1 MNKRPVHPVVPP
13 SCLGIVLAA
22 LCLVSLCRSAE
33 AQDPADAAL
42 SVASAQMSDSAS
54 SLVQTPQQE
63 DAAQAAAPKAEV
75 LEQVRRSM
83 RSLWLES
90 VQSPS
95 GASAASMPAAL
106 STAIQELGVLQ
117 LAARKAVVAA
127 APALAEA
134 ATLASEPAS
143 APSLAASAPAGLS
156 ERTLQ
161 TLSSL
166 KVQDVRDPAGMGDT
180 FFAAG
185 ELKAAGILYAL
196 ALKKEGQ
203 ADVSWAIFQKANCIV
218 AQDPAGALALYQRV
232 VDEHAAS
239 PWAAIA
245 KAKAEVIQWKQQAK
259 PDLVLQKTQS
269 LIGE

>member
-1 MNKRPVHPVVPP
+1 MRIILV
-13 SCLGIVLAA
+13 A
-22 LCLVSLCRSAE
+22 LCLASLCRPAE
-33 AQDPADAAL
+33 AQDSADAGL
-42 SVASAQMSDSAS
+42 SVASAQMNDSAGGFA
-54 SLVQTPQQE
+54 QAPQQE
-63 DAAQAAAPKAEV
+63 DAADAAAPKADV

-95 GASAASMPAAL
+95 GAAAASMPAAL

-134 ATLASEPAS
+134 ATQASEPAS

-166 KVQDVRDPAGMGDT
+166 KAGDVSDPAGMGDA

-185 ELKAAGILYAL
+185 ELKAAAILYEL

-203 ADVSWAIFQKANCIV
+203 ADTSWAIFQKANCIV
-218 AQDPAGALALYQRV
+218 GHDPVGALALYQSV
-232 VDEHAAS
+232 VNEHAAS
-239 PWAAIA
+239 PWAAVA
-245 KAKAEVIQWKQQAK
+245 KAKAEVIQWKQQVK

-269 LIGE
+269 LVGE